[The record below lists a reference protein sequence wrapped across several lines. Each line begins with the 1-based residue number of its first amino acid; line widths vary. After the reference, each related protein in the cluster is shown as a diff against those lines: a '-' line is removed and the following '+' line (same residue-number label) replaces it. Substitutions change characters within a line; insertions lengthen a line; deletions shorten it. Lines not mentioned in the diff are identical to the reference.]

1 MDFTS
6 IGRQFGL
13 SEEQTRAAF
22 EALAPV
28 VTAGVSRSSAQGGG
42 GLADILGGLMG
53 GNLAKAQDASVFGSS
68 EAVDQGNAVLGEI
81 FGSKDVSRG
90 VAQQVSASTGIGES
104 ILKKL
109 LPVIAAMVM
118 SQIAGKAANAGGGA
132 GGGLGDILGSILG
145 GGQAQQPPA
154 QQGGGGL
161 GDILGGM
168 LGGGQQGQS
177 GGGLGDILG
186 SVLGGG
192 QQAGGQARG
201 GGLEDILGSI
211 LGGSGGNSTAGNDL
225 LNSVEQALRRR

>member
-13 SEEQTRAAF
+13 NEEQTRAAF

-28 VTAGVSRSSAQGGG
+28 VAAGVSRSGAQGGG

-53 GNLAKAQDASVFGSS
+53 GNLVNAQDPSVFESRQ
-68 EAVDQGNAVLGEI
+68 AVDEGNAVLGEI

-104 ILKKL
+104 VLKKL
-109 LPVIAAMVM
+109 LPIIAAMVM
-118 SQIAGKAANAGGGA
+118 SQIAGKVANAGTGS
-132 GGGLGDILGSILG
+132 GGGLGDILGSVLG
-145 GGQAQQPPA
+145 GGQQG
-154 QQGGGGL
+154 QGGGGL

-168 LGGGQQGQS
+168 LGGGQQGQPQ
-177 GGGLGDILG
+177 GGLGDILG
-186 SVLGGG
+186 GILGGA
-192 QQAGGQARG
+192 QQGGRAPQG
-201 GGLEDILGSI
+201 GGLDDILGSI